1 MKATSSKCTI
11 ALLACG
17 VSLGLMKPA
26 RAQTTPPPSLGE
38 GGQKIHDGGVVKG
51 DFVTMLTLVLG
62 LTADQQTKVRAIFE
76 ARRAQE
82 KVILD
87 NTTLSQDDKR
97 VKIKELRDAANTKIR
112 PLLTPD
118 QQKNFDEVL
127 RQLSQGR
134 AHG

>member
-1 MKATSSKCTI
+1 MKAISSKCTI
-11 ALLACG
+11 ALLAYG

-38 GGQKIHDGGVVKG
+38 GGQEVHNGGMVRG
-51 DFVTMLTLVLG
+51 DFVTMLTLVLS

-76 ARRAQE
+76 ASRAQE
-82 KVILD
+82 KAIWD

-97 VKIKELRDAANTKIR
+97 VKIKELRDTANTKIR

-127 RQLSQGR
+127 KQLSQGR